1 MSAHTATLC
10 SSTAMTNAYAMPSDF
25 SLTPPTIDKGTFAFA
40 RIHGEICLVQVS
52 SSTPAQSALA
62 TVDVKIFRHE
72 FITIFRLSTTTTLHP
87 SDIQI
92 MENIDEKLVYH
103 EEENGTVFLARD
115 VMERLRKLTLP
126 VFPISPRRVA
136 RPSSWR
142 QSIGKS

>member
-1 MSAHTATLC
+1 
-10 SSTAMTNAYAMPSDF
+10 
-25 SLTPPTIDKGTFAFA
+25 FAFA
-40 RIHGEICLVQVS
+40 RIQGEICLVQVS

-72 FITIFRLSTTTTLHP
+72 FITIFRLSATTTLHP

-126 VFPISPRRVA
+126 VFPISPRR
-136 RPSSWR
+136 
-142 QSIGKS
+142 